1 MTCAVFGG
9 TFNPVHNSHLKMAEY
24 LNNLPEVDV
33 LLIIPDNIPP
43 HKEASG
49 LVSGE
54 DRMRMCQIAFV
65 HLDKAIISDLE
76 LKRKGPSY
84 TVDTLSELNE
94 KYDKL
99 YLACGGDMIE
109 TFHLWRNYEE
119 ILRLAEIIAFSRD
132 GKVDGDFKKGI
143 DNILSKGGKVT
154 VADCSVPSLSSSEI
168 RASIG
173 ESYDSLPSGVWNYIA
188 EKGLYK

>member
-1 MTCAVFGG
+1 MNGL
-9 TFNPVHNSHLKMAEY
+9 SQI
-24 LNNLPEVDV
+24 DV

-43 HKEASG
+43 HKEALG

-54 DRMRMCQIAFV
+54 DRMRMCEIAFS
-65 HLDKAIISDLE
+65 HLEKANISDLE
-76 LKRKGPSY
+76 LKRQGPSY
-84 TVDTLSELNE
+84 TVDTLRELSE

-132 GKVDGDFKKGI
+132 GKADGDFKKGI
-143 DNILSKGGKVT
+143 DNILSKGGRVT
-154 VADCSVPSLSSSEI
+154 VADCAIPSLSSSEI
-168 RASIG
+168 RYSIDK
-173 ESYDSLPSGVWNYIA
+173 SRNFLPLGVWNYIV